1 MKKRLLILSLFSVIT
16 LGVWAQRTVDVID
29 RGLVAVK
36 AAGGVLCTWRIHGEE
51 YYDVALSEIRHNSA
65 VLEDI
70 RFLEI
75 ANFIATVSD

>member
-36 AAGGVLCTWRIHGEE
+36 VTGGVLCTWRIHGEE
-51 YYDVALSEIRHNSA
+51 YYDVAYNIYRDGTKINDKPL
-65 VLEDI
+65 
-70 RFLEI
+70 
-75 ANFIATVSD
+75 TVSNFKDT